1 MRPRTNAP
9 FKNSKK
15 PQVVVNQ
22 YPESQD
28 EFGRGNIV
36 PGQQTYAIVT
46 RTPQEKTTNYNEI
59 NYQKYLISC
68 SHKRNKIFVVV
79 DNDLSRNV
87 EEEC

>member
-28 EFGRGNIV
+28 ELGRGNIV

-46 RTPQEKTTNYNEI
+46 RTPQEK
-59 NYQKYLISC
+59 K
-68 SHKRNKIFVVV
+68 NK
-79 DNDLSRNV
+79 L
-87 EEEC
+87 